1 MNMHAVKSIYI
12 CKKSGRKKFRVCLYL
27 PEELVRKLD
36 RWTVQNR
43 IAGTT
48 GKSITQMLNLL
59 L

>member
-1 MNMHAVKSIYI
+1 MYI
-12 CKKSGRKKFRVCLYL
+12 CKKTGRKKYRVCLYL
-27 PEELVRKLD
+27 PEELICKLD

-43 IAGTT
+43 FTGTT

>member
-1 MNMHAVKSIYI
+1 MKSIYI
-12 CKKSGRKKFRVCLYL
+12 SKKTGRKKYRVCLYL
-27 PEELVRKLD
+27 PEEIIKKLD